1 MPKAKGVIPEDHPL
15 FAGVF
20 EMLGDKLVLEFGA
33 RADLIIACGLDVV
46 EFDKPWNFSAPVVH
60 IDALPNRDEFYPAE
74 VELVGHLATALP
86 SLTERLPS
94 RRAWTAE
101 EISTHRR
108 NLLELITKAGSGMA
122 SHQVVSA
129 ARKILPKETVATCDV
144 GAHKFLVGQLWTTY
158 APKSFF
164 MSNGLSAMG
173 YGFPAAM
180 AAQLAW
186 PEKPVVAFLG
196 DGGFAMYMAE
206 LETARRLKLPLIIV
220 VLCDGALSLIA
231 MSQERRG
238 LPHNAVE
245 FANPEITI
253 VAEAFGADGKVCE
266 TVSEV
271 GKAIAAAK
279 TNRRLTVVQAMVD
292 PGPYRV

>member
-1 MPKAKGVIPEDHPL
+1 
-15 FAGVF
+15 
-20 EMLGDKLVLEFGA
+20 
-33 RADLIIACGLDVV
+33 
-46 EFDKPWNFSAPVVH
+46 
-60 IDALPNRDEFYPAE
+60 
-74 VELVGHLATALP
+74 
-86 SLTERLPS
+86 
-94 RRAWTAE
+94 
-101 EISTHRR
+101 
-108 NLLELITKAGSGMA
+108 MA

-173 YGFPAAM
+173 YGFPAAI

-186 PEKPVVAFLG
+186 PDKPVVAFLG

-206 LETARRLKLPLIIV
+206 LETARRLKLPLIVV

-238 LPHNAVE
+238 LPHNAVD
-245 FANPEITI
+245 FTNPDIAK

-266 TVSEV
+266 TASEV
-271 GKAIAAAK
+271 ETAKASAWSERK
-279 TNRRLTVVQAMVD
+279 LTIVQAIVD